1 MVAMTQS
8 PGPTQSPTP
17 NDAAPGTGL
26 DRFFDWLRSLD
37 IRRDPDDKWLTG
49 TSAGVALRLGVDP
62 LVVRAGFVLLALLG
76 GVGVTLYLIA
86 WAFLPNGRNEILA
99 ERAVRQGE
107 FWPIVLLAAIVLS
120 LLGGT
125 GFAHDGTGLSWFW
138 WVAVPV
144 AVVFWALRR
153 NRRGEPAGPPL
164 AYAAPAGAAP
174 AAQPLAYAAT
184 AGTGTMPSSPTAP
197 PSPPSPPAPVA
208 PRPMRAPRPPRPP
221 RRRGPCFAGL
231 VLVGGLALAA
241 YGLGLWAHD
250 TFGWRGSGGVV
261 GLAAALAVTG
271 LGVLVLGLT
280 GRRAGV
286 VGFVAVVLAIAT
298 WTASVVPTLSIG
310 GGIGDRVW
318 RPSVTDTTQ
327 RYRLGI
333 GSAELD
339 LTQLTHGTGT
349 PRALDAGIGVG
360 GLRIRVPAGL
370 TVEVRSSVGAGDV
383 GQWVPDGLGSDS
395 SDTSSSTSGPGGRN
409 ISTVETLGSGTPDVV
424 VTAHVGL
431 GQILIG
437 KE

>member
-1 MVAMTQS
+1 MTQS

-17 NDAAPGTGL
+17 NDANPGTGL

-49 TSAGVALRLGVDP
+49 TSAGVARRLGVDP

-86 WAFLPNGRNEILA
+86 WAFLPNGRDEILA

-174 AAQPLAYAAT
+174 GAQPLAYAAT
-184 AGTGTMPSSPTAP
+184 AGTGTVPSPTSP
-197 PSPPSPPAPVA
+197 PLPPSPPAPVA

-221 RRRGPCFAGL
+221 RRRGPGFAGL

-241 YGLGLWAHD
+241 
-250 TFGWRGSGGVV
+250 
-261 GLAAALAVTG
+261 
-271 LGVLVLGLT
+271 
-280 GRRAGV
+280 
-286 VGFVAVVLAIAT
+286 
-298 WTASVVPTLSIG
+298 
-310 GGIGDRVW
+310 
-318 RPSVTDTTQ
+318 
-327 RYRLGI
+327 
-333 GSAELD
+333 
-339 LTQLTHGTGT
+339 
-349 PRALDAGIGVG
+349 
-360 GLRIRVPAGL
+360 
-370 TVEVRSSVGAGDV
+370 
-383 GQWVPDGLGSDS
+383 
-395 SDTSSSTSGPGGRN
+395 
-409 ISTVETLGSGTPDVV
+409 
-424 VTAHVGL
+424 
-431 GQILIG
+431 
-437 KE
+437 